1 MKYKIFHA
9 IFVSYWKVTFENTKK
24 MGMAV
29 VLLAQKPSLLLT
41 NGLKKY
47 KSESFWKCF
56 LGGAILFD

>member
-1 MKYKIFHA
+1 MKCKIFHA
-9 IFVSYWKVTFENTKK
+9 IFASYCKVTLEKTKK

-29 VLLAQKPSLLLT
+29 VLLAQKPPLLLT

-56 LGGAILFD
+56 LGEATFFT